1 VLDQTA
7 LVLSFS
13 PFPKV
18 GEFMSYSRRGF
29 LGSAIA
35 ASLASGLD
43 AQYLHAQ
50 DKANGD
56 ASRPANPLGTGKR
69 PIIICAHNG
78 VNYLDD
84 AFVFLKN
91 GGDTLEAALRVV
103 KGPEDDPNDDTVGLG
118 GLPNEEGVVELD
130 ACCMHGPTRRA
141 GSVGGVRNIKNVSL
155 VSKAVM
161 EHTGHVMLVGEGAE
175 RFAVAVGFPREN
187 LLTERSRKIWLLWK
201 ENHSTDDWWGPGLAD
216 PLWKPPSLPPATSP
230 QTELWEERIKRLEAH
245 AERLGIEPEFRMAA
259 IRRVLSPPTGTIHC
273 SALNEKGEISGCTT
287 TSGLA
292 FKLPGRCGDSP
303 IIGAG
308 CYTDQDVGSAGATG
322 SGEENIKVAGA
333 HTIVENMR
341 RGMSPLE
348 AGMDALRRI
357 ARNYNN
363 DMSKLKFIDMKYYVL
378 RKDGAY
384 AGVSLWE
391 GSLKNPPQFAVH
403 DGTRRLEVTVPLF
416 KGVSHEFPPFP
427 VVLPDELK
435 KDSVYMK

>member
-1 VLDQTA
+1 
-7 LVLSFS
+7 
-13 PFPKV
+13 
-18 GEFMSYSRRGF
+18 MSISRRGF

-35 ASLASGLD
+35 ASVATGLN
-43 AQYLHAQ
+43 AQDLSAQ
-50 DKANGD
+50 DKVKDKAKDD
-56 ASRPANPLGTGKR
+56 APRPAEPSGISKR
-69 PIIICAHNG
+69 PIIVCANNG

-84 AFVFLKN
+84 AFAFLKN
-91 GGDTLEAALRVV
+91 GGDTLDAVIRVV
-103 KGPEDDPNDDTVGLG
+103 KGPEDDPNDDSVGLG

-141 GSVGGVRNIKNVSL
+141 GSVAGVRNIKNVSA

-201 ENHSTDDWWGPGLAD
+201 EHHSTDWWGPGLAD
-216 PLWKPPSLPPATSP
+216 PQWKPPSPSGPTSP
-230 QTELWEERIKRLEAH
+230 QSELWEQRIQRLE
-245 AERLGIEPEFRMAA
+245 ERAAQLGIDPKFRMAA
-259 IRRVLSPPTGTIHC
+259 VRRVLSPPTGTIHC
-273 SALNEKGEISGCTT
+273 SALNDKGEISGVTT

-333 HTIVENMR
+333 HSIVENMR

-348 AGMDALRRI
+348 AGLDALKRI
-357 ARNYNN
+357 ARNYND
-363 DMSKLKFIDMKYYVL
+363 DMSKLKFIDMTYYIL

-391 GSLKNPPQFAVH
+391 GYSTRRHQIAVH
-403 DGTRRLEVTVPLF
+403 DGTKRSEVTVSLF

-427 VVLPDELK
+427 VAMPKELTQ
-435 KDSVYMK
+435 DSVYVK